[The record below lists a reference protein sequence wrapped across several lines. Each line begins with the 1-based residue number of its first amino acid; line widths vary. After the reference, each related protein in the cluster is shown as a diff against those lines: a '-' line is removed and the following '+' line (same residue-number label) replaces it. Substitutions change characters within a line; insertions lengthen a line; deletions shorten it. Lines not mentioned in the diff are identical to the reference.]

1 MAAAALRPDLRPGLK
16 WDDQDYRIARLTGS
30 YRCSIYGLGVV
41 ANSTIPGVPAST
53 IASEDIRI
61 SFGSLPAWL
70 HEVSDTQIETSY
82 VADYKSA
89 FGEPALRVFRV
100 LDGRYYRFRY
110 ADETEFVV
118 DNAGTEV
125 WAAWNEP
132 LTLEDTATYLLGPVM
147 GFVMLLR
154 GVVCLHASAVVIGN
168 EAIALLGPAG
178 SGKSTTAAAFAELGY
193 SVLAEDVVTLD
204 DQGDHFLVRPGY
216 PCIRLWPASVKA
228 LYGSETHLPRLTPNW
243 DKCYLDLSDNFQR
256 EPLRLAA
263 IYHLGERRHETSAP
277 FVQALDRSEGLMSLV
292 ANTYA
297 TKLMDKQMRARE
309 FELLT
314 RVVKNVPLRRVTPH
328 ADPSRISDLCARIV
342 EDFFSHKK
350 AQKHKTA

>member
-1 MAAAALRPDLRPGLK
+1 
-16 WDDQDYRIARLTGS
+16 LTGS

-41 ANSTIPGVPAST
+41 ANSAIPGVPAST
-53 IASEDIRI
+53 IASEDICI

-70 HEVSDTQIETSY
+70 HEASDTQIETSY
-82 VADYKSA
+82 IADYKSEY
-89 FGEPALRVFRV
+89 GEPVLRVFRV
-100 LDGRYYRFRY
+100 RDGRYYRFRY

-125 WAAWNEP
+125 WAAWREP

-154 GVVCLHASAVVIGN
+154 GVVCLHASAVAIGN

-178 SGKSTTAAAFAELGY
+178 SGKSTTAAAFAERGY

-204 DQGDHFLVRPGY
+204 DRGDQFLVRPGY
-216 PCIRLWPASVKA
+216 PCIRLWPAAVKA
-228 LYGSETHLPRLTPNW
+228 LYGSETHLPKLTPNW
-243 DKCYLDLSDNFQR
+243 DKCYLDLSDNFQH

-263 IYHLGERRHETSAP
+263 IYYLSERRHDTRAP
-277 FVQALDRSEGLMSLV
+277 FVQALDRSEGMMSLV

-314 RVVKNVPLRRVTPH
+314 RVVKSVPLRRVTPN
-328 ADPSRISDLCARIV
+328 ADPSLIHELCTRIIT
-342 EDFFSHKK
+342 DFKSGF
-350 AQKHKTA
+350 

>member
-1 MAAAALRPDLRPGLK
+1 MD
-16 WDDQDYRIARLTGS
+16 
-30 YRCSIYGLGVV
+30 YRCSIYGLGIVT
-41 ANSTIPGVPAST
+41 NRIIPGVPAST
-53 IASEDIRI
+53 IASEDLRI
-61 SFGSLPAWL
+61 SFGALPAWHREL
-70 HEVSDTQIETSY
+70 SAAHAEACY
-82 VADYKSA
+82 VADYKSEC
-89 FGEPALRVFRV
+89 GEPALRVFRL
-100 LDGRYYRFRY
+100 LDGEYYRFDY
-110 ADETEFVV
+110 ADQTRFLI
-118 DNAGTEV
+118 NRLASEV
-125 WAAWNEP
+125 WAEWCMP

-154 GVVCLHASAVVIGN
+154 GIVCLHASAIAIGD

-263 IYHLGERRHETSAP
+263 IYHLGERRYETSAP